1 MLSVLTA
8 RRAGSQYSATPDDDV
23 FKHLAQVY
31 SFSHE
36 SMYQGLACPTD
47 SKGFHNGTTNGAQWY
62 LLEGK
67 SSIRHNYLSLN
78 LFLFYYQIIMTESRD
93 LTIHAIHTIN

>member
-1 MLSVLTA
+1 MEPNQAVLSVLTA
-8 RRAGSQYSATPDDDV
+8 RRPSQNSPTPDDDV

-36 SMYQGLACPTD
+36 TMYQGLPCPTD
-47 SKGFHNGTTNGAQWY
+47 VKGFPNGTTNGAQWY

-67 SSIRHNYLSLN
+67 
-78 LFLFYYQIIMTESRD
+78 
-93 LTIHAIHTIN
+93 

>member
-1 MLSVLTA
+1 MKP
-8 RRAGSQYSATPDDDV
+8 GSHHSPTPDDDV

-36 SMYQGLACPTD
+36 TMYHGMPCPTD
-47 SKGFHNGTTNGAQWY
+47 AKGFPNGTTNGAQWY

-67 SSIRHNYLSLN
+67 LSMLIISEYIVFFIIKEKEDYRSAFN
-78 LFLFYYQIIMTESRD
+78 LS
-93 LTIHAIHTIN
+93 

>member
-1 MLSVLTA
+1 MKLDTDDLSNTLSNKLYLRDSLVLSLV
-8 RRAGSQYSATPDDDV
+8 RRPNSQNSPTPDDDV

-36 SMYQGLACPTD
+36 TMYQGQACPSD
-47 SKGFHNGTTNGAQWY
+47 QKGFPNGTTNGAQWY

-67 SSIRHNYLSLN
+67 
-78 LFLFYYQIIMTESRD
+78 
-93 LTIHAIHTIN
+93 